1 VGLVPPPPNDGS
13 ENWGSCKLGSL
24 GRDRLGSL
32 GKERLGSLGREMLG
46 SLGRLNPGEETAG
59 AL

>member
-1 VGLVPPPPNDGS
+1 
-13 ENWGSCKLGSL
+13 
-24 GRDRLGSL
+24 LGSL